1 MTRPT
6 AQPQTAAD
14 WQSMFRPKDVYLDTP
29 TYGLPAD
36 TVIEALENA
45 LARWRDGRATMAEY
59 DGAVTR
65 SRELGAQILGTDPS
79 LVAVANQAS
88 VLVGLVASSLP
99 DGASVVVPEGDFTSL
114 LFPLLVQERRGVSV
128 RAVARDE
135 VADAIDHTVDLV
147 AFSLV
152 QSSDG
157 HILDAAT
164 IEDAARRHGARIL
177 VDATQAAGWLP
188 FDPHRFDYT
197 VISAYKWLLC
207 PRGTAFMVL
216 GTDDRSLPPVY
227 AGWYAGEDVWAS
239 TYGTPLRLAD
249 SARRYDVSP
258 AWLSWVGTEPALEII
273 ANGGVAAIGRHDT
286 ELASLVRAGLD
297 LEPSS
302 SAIVVVPVK
311 DASVLREAG
320 IAAAT
325 RAGSVRVG
333 FHLYNTRQ
341 DAEHLIQTVRATAS
355 S

>member
-1 MTRPT
+1 
-6 AQPQTAAD
+6 
-14 WQSMFRPKDVYLDTP
+14 MFRPKDIYLDTA

-36 TVIEALENA
+36 TVIEAMETA
-45 LARWRDGRATMAEY
+45 LRRWRDGRATMAEY
-59 DGAVTR
+59 DSAVSG
-65 SRELGAQILGTDPS
+65 SRELAAQILGTDPS

-88 VLVGLVASSLP
+88 VLVGLVAASLR
-99 DGASVVVPEGDFTSL
+99 DGANVVAPEGDFTSL
-114 LFPLLVQERRGVSV
+114 LFPLLVQERRGVTV
-128 RAVARDE
+128 RTVPREE
-135 VADAIDHTVDLV
+135 VADAVDDTVDLV

-157 HILDAAT
+157 HIMDADS
-164 IEDAARRHGARIL
+164 IEEAARRHRSRIL

-207 PRGTAFMVL
+207 PRGTALMVL
-216 GTDDRSLPPVY
+216 GTDDRSLSPVY

-258 AWLSWVGTEPALEII
+258 AWFSWIGTEPALGII
-273 ANGGVAAIGRHDT
+273 ADAGVEAIHRHDT
-286 ELASLVRAGLD
+286 GLATLVRDGLG
-297 LEPSS
+297 LESGR
-302 SAIVVVPVK
+302 SAIIVVPVE
-311 DASVLREAG
+311 DASVLHGAG

-333 FHLYNTRQ
+333 FHLYNTPA
-341 DAEHLIQTVRATAS
+341 DAERLIQAVRAAPAT
-355 S
+355 

>member
-1 MTRPT
+1 M
-6 AQPQTAAD
+6 ASA
-14 WQSMFRPKDVYLDTP
+14 SLFRPKDIYLDTP

-36 TVIEALENA
+36 TVIAALENA
-45 LARWRDGRATMAEY
+45 LGRWRDGRATMAEY
-59 DGAVTR
+59 DGAVAR
-65 SRELGAQILGTDPS
+65 SRELIAQILGTDPS

-88 VLVGLVASSLP
+88 VLVGLVAASLQ
-99 DGASVVVPEGDFTSL
+99 DGTTVVVPEGDFTSL
-114 LFPLLVQERRGVSV
+114 LFPLLVQERRGVTV
-128 RAVARDE
+128 HAVGRDE
-135 VADAIDHTVDLV
+135 LADAVDDTVDLV

-157 HILDAAT
+157 QILDVDA
-164 IEDAARRHGARIL
+164 IEEAARRHRARIL

-216 GTDDRSLPPVY
+216 GTDDRSLPPLY

-273 ANGGVAAIGRHDT
+273 ADVGVEAIGRHDA
-286 ELASLVRAGLD
+286 ELASLVRNGLN
-297 LEPSS
+297 LPSGA
-302 SAIVVVPVK
+302 SAIVVVPVE
-311 DASVLREAG
+311 DASVLHEAG

-333 FHLYNTRQ
+333 FHLYNTRS
-341 DAEHLIQTVRATAS
+341 DADRLIQTVKDATS
-355 S
+355 T

>member
-1 MTRPT
+1 MSGP
-6 AQPQTAAD
+6 A
-14 WQSMFRPKDVYLDTP
+14 WSSMFRPKDIYLDTP

-36 TVIEALENA
+36 TVIEAMETA
-45 LARWRDGRATMAEY
+45 LQRWRDGRATMAEY
-59 DGAVTR
+59 DHAVTR
-65 SRELGAQILGTDPS
+65 SRELAAHILGTDPS

-88 VLVGLVASSLP
+88 VLVGLVAASLP

-114 LFPLLVQERRGVSV
+114 LFPLLVQERRGVTV
-128 RAVARDE
+128 RAVGREE
-135 VADAIDHTVDLV
+135 VADAIDDTVDLV

-157 HILDAAT
+157 QILDADA
-164 IEDAARRHGARIL
+164 IEGAARRHGARIL
-177 VDATQAAGWLP
+177 VDATQAAGWLA

-258 AWLSWVGTEPALEII
+258 AWFSWIGTEPALEII
-273 ANGGVAAIGRHDT
+273 ADAGVAAIGRHDIA
-286 ELASLVRAGLD
+286 LASMVRDSLD
-297 LEPSS
+297 LAPGS
-302 SAIVVVPVK
+302 SAIVVVPVA
-311 DASVLREAG
+311 DASVLRGAG

-333 FHLYNTRQ
+333 FHLYNTRS
-341 DAEHLIQTVRATAS
+341 DAERLIQTVAAATS
-355 S
+355 D